1 MPSVGWTSD
10 SAFAVGQSALRSS
23 GTSPNFR
30 ISFASP
36 KSPVAGSP
44 LRLNATAP
52 ACPGLRASASACMTA
67 ALASDLAQIAPYKA
81 FKSEQ
86 KESRQESTL

>member
-1 MPSVGWTSD
+1 MPSVGVTSD
-10 SAFAVGQSALRSS
+10 SSFAVGQSALRSS

-52 ACPGLRASASACMTA
+52 ACPGLATGLGAHDRGIDAE
-67 ALASDLAQIAPYKA
+67 ALRRLAGSDAVVG
-81 FKSEQ
+81 EN
-86 KESRQESTL
+86 ER